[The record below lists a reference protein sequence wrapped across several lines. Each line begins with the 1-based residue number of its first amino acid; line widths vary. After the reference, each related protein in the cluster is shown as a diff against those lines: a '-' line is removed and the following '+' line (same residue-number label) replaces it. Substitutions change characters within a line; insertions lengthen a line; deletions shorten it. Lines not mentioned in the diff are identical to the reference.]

1 MSEIDRAA
9 LIGALP
15 YARRY
20 ARALTGSQA
29 RGDGL
34 VGEALRAPLATP
46 EGLAAG
52 PEGRLREP
60 VLAARIALYAAV
72 GRLAAAQAEESDPQ
86 PGPLSRAQRMLLL
99 LTSLEELDTAQ
110 AAAALG
116 IAADRAAADIDAA
129 RAELR
134 AGAVARV
141 LIIEDEPIIAL
152 DLQQLVENAG
162 HEVIGL
168 AASED
173 EAVALAEAER
183 PTLVLADVNL
193 GSGGDGVSAV
203 SRIMARHRAPVI
215 FVTAYPE
222 RLLTGREVE
231 PAFIITKPFE
241 PTTLAVATY
250 QAVTR
255 GVHLDPV

>member
-1 MSEIDRAA
+1 MSEIGRTA

-29 RGDGL
+29 RGDAM
-34 VGEALRAPLATP
+34 VADALRA
-46 EGLAAG
+46 GLVPPDAV
-52 PEGRLREP
+52 LEP
-60 VLAARIALYAAV
+60 VLAARVAFYAAI
-72 GRLAAAQAEESDPQ
+72 GRKAAD
-86 PGPLSRAQRMLLL
+86 LSEGDDEDGALTPTQRMLLL
-99 LTSLEELDTAQ
+99 LTSLEELETSHAAIAVGLPVMAAAQ
-110 AAAALG
+110 AVE
-116 IAADRAAADIDAA
+116 AA
-129 RAELR
+129 RAHLR

-141 LIIEDEPIIAL
+141 LIIEDEPIIAM

-162 HEVIGL
+162 HEVVGI

-173 EAVALAEAER
+173 EAVAIAAAEL

-193 GSGGDGVSAV
+193 GAGGDGATAV
-203 SRIMARHRAPVI
+203 ARIMARHRVPVI

-222 RLLTGREVE
+222 RLLTGQDLE

>member
-1 MSEIDRAA
+1 MAMSEIDRTA

-15 YARRY
+15 YARRF
-20 ARALTGSQA
+20 ARALTGSQSH
-29 RGDGL
+29 GDGL
-34 VGEALRAPLATP
+34 VAEALRERLEVPDGPSDTRLLAR
-46 EGLAAG
+46 LALYGAIC
-52 PEGRLREP
+52 
-60 VLAARIALYAAV
+60 RIA
-72 GRLAAAQAEESDPQ
+72 GAEPDAETAPAN
-86 PGPLSRAQRMLLL
+86 GLSRPQRTLLL
-99 LTSLEELDTAQ
+99 LTSLEELEPTQ
-110 AAAALG
+110 AAIALG
-116 IAADRAAADIDAA
+116 MPTDEALAHIEAA
-129 RAELR
+129 RGHLR

-152 DLQQLVENAG
+152 DLQQLVEAAG
-162 HEVIGL
+162 HEVVGI

-173 EAVALAEAER
+173 EAVAIAAAER

-193 GSGGDGVSAV
+193 GAGGDGTSAV
-203 SRIMARHRAPVI
+203 ARIMQTQRAPVI

-222 RLLTGREVE
+222 RLLTGQDLE

-241 PTTLAVATY
+241 PTTLAIATY

>member
-1 MSEIDRAA
+1 MSEIERAA

-20 ARALTGSQA
+20 ARALTGSQM
-29 RGDGL
+29 RGDAL
-34 VGEALRAPLATP
+34 VAAALRTTLDAPRASA
-46 EGLAAG
+46 EG
-52 PEGRLREP
+52 
-60 VLAARIALYAAV
+60 VLAARVALYAV
-72 GRLAAAQAEESDPQ
+72 IGRLADATTDEGAEHHA
-86 PGPLSRAQRMLLL
+86 LTRAQRMLLL
-99 LTSLEELDTAQ
+99 LTSLEELDVAH
-110 AAAALG
+110 AASALDMPVAE
-116 IAADRAAADIDAA
+116 AADQLEAA
-129 RAELR
+129 RAHIH

-141 LIIEDEPIIAL
+141 LIIEDEPIIAM

-162 HEVIGL
+162 HEVVGI
-168 AASED
+168 ASSED
-173 EAVALAEAER
+173 EAVAIAEAER

-193 GSGGDGVSAV
+193 GSGGDGASAV
-203 SRIMARHRAPVI
+203 ARILARHRAPVI

-222 RLLTGREVE
+222 RLLTGQDVE

>member
-1 MSEIDRAA
+1 MSEIERAA

-20 ARALTGSQA
+20 ARALTGTQA
-29 RGDGL
+29 RGDAI
-34 VGEALRAPLATP
+34 VADALRKALAAPR
-46 EGLAAG
+46 LAAG
-52 PEGRLREP
+52 VIG
-60 VLAARIALYAAV
+60 ARVALYAAI
-72 GRLAAAQAEESDPQ
+72 GELAEATTDE
-86 PGPLSRAQRMLLL
+86 GPAHHALTRQQRMLLL
-99 LTSLEELDTAQ
+99 LTSLEELDTAH
-110 AAAALG
+110 AAVAIGMPVAEATLQL
-116 IAADRAAADIDAA
+116 DAA
-129 RAELR
+129 RAYIH

-141 LIIEDEPIIAL
+141 LIIEDEPIIAM

-162 HEVIGL
+162 HQVVGI
-168 AASED
+168 ASSED
-173 EAVALAEAER
+173 EAVAIAEAER

-193 GSGGDGVSAV
+193 GSGGDGASAV
-203 SRIMARHRAPVI
+203 ARILSRQRAPVI

-222 RLLTGREVE
+222 RLLTGRDVE

>member
-1 MSEIDRAA
+1 MSDIGRTA

-29 RGDGL
+29 RGDAM
-34 VGEALRAPLATP
+34 VADALRG
-46 EGLAAG
+46 GLASPDAVQ
-52 PEGRLREP
+52 EP
-60 VLAARIALYAAV
+60 VLAARVAFYTAIGRKAADHSPGDEDDGALT
-72 GRLAAAQAEESDPQ
+72 PT
-86 PGPLSRAQRMLLL
+86 QRMLLL
-99 LTSLEELDTAQ
+99 LTSLEELDTHH
-110 AAAALG
+110 AAIAVGLPVVVAAE
-116 IAADRAAADIDAA
+116 AVEAA
-129 RAELR
+129 RAHLR

-141 LIIEDEPIIAL
+141 LIIEDEPIIAM

-162 HEVIGL
+162 HEVVGI
-168 AASED
+168 ASSED
-173 EAVALAEAER
+173 EAVAIAAAEL

-193 GSGGDGVSAV
+193 GAGGDGANAV
-203 SRIMARHRAPVI
+203 SRIMARHRVPVI

-222 RLLTGREVE
+222 RLLTGQDLE
-231 PAFIITKPFE
+231 PAFVITKPFE